1 MFSKKII
8 VPTIIAV
15 LLIAGI
21 SAFAINS
28 ENTRT
33 EQKKSDE
40 KVAMM
45 KKTEESTMTKSEAM
59 MSKSETT
66 MIKSDDMMS
75 KAETVMTKKGSY
87 LPYASDFLKNAENG
101 SVVLFFNAVWCPTC
115 QSTVKDLNS
124 KIDKIPSNLTVLSAD
139 YDKETSLKQKY
150 GVTMQHTFV
159 KVDKDGN
166 LLKKANGLENL
177 EAIVNFVK

>member
-8 VPTIIAV
+8 IPTIIAV

-28 ENTRT
+28 ENTRI
-33 EQKKSDE
+33 EQKKSEE
-40 KVAMM
+40 KVTMM
-45 KKTEESTMTKSEAM
+45 KKTEESVMTKSDAM
-59 MSKSETT
+59 MPKNETIMT
-66 MIKSDDMMS
+66 KT
-75 KAETVMTKKGSY
+75 ETSTVKKGSY
-87 LPYASDFLKNAENG
+87 LPYASDLLKNAENG

-139 YDKETSLKQKY
+139 FDKETSLKQKY

-159 KVDKDGN
+159 KVDKEGN
-166 LLKKANGLENL
+166 LLKKASGLENL
-177 EAIVNFVK
+177 EAIVSFAQ